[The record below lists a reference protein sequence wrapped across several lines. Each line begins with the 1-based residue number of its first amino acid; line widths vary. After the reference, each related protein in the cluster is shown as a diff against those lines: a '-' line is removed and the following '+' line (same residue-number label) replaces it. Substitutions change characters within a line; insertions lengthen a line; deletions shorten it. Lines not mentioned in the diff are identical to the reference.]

1 MQGTGYPP
9 ADTVA
14 PEKQARANQ
23 LEVGKSVSILVY
35 SANVLATTHFTFHF
49 AR

>member
-23 LEVGKSVSILVY
+23 LEV
-35 SANVLATTHFTFHF
+35 ANQFQY
-49 AR
+49 